1 MDGILVI
8 DKPLGATSHDM
19 VSFTRRLFGIK
30 KVGHTGTLDPMATGV
45 LPVCIGK
52 ATKAADML
60 TASDKGYTAQL
71 VLGMTTDTL
80 DAEGEILTEQ
90 PVSVTR
96 EEIENAIMSF
106 VGEIEQIPPMFSA
119 IKQGGKK
126 LYELAREGITVER
139 KSRRVQIFKIEI
151 HEIDMENHT
160 ATFSVYC
167 SKGTYIRTLC
177 EDIGIKLGCGGYMN
191 ALRRIKSANF
201 ALSDCFKK
209 EELLAMKENGTLD
222 TAVIPIDRVFEKY
235 EKVLLDEFLAA
246 KAKNGIRIRKKG
258 LKNGELYRIYGKDGE
273 FLCISR
279 YENGELIL
287 EKAFWS

>member
-8 DKPLGATSHDM
+8 DKPIGATSHDM
-19 VSFTRRLFGIK
+19 VNFTRRLFNLK
-30 KVGHTGTLDPMATGV
+30 KVGHTGTLDPDATGV
-45 LPVCIGK
+45 LPVCVGK

-60 TASDKGYTAQL
+60 TASDKGYRAEL

-80 DAEGEILTEQ
+80 DSSGEILTEQ
-90 PVSVTR
+90 PVCVSR

-126 LYELAREGITVER
+126 LYELARAGVLVER
-139 KSRRVQIFKIEI
+139 KARKIEIYSIEI
-151 HEIDMENHT
+151 HEIDMEKYT
-160 ATFSVYC
+160 ASFSVYC

-177 EDIGIKLGCGGYMN
+177 EDIGIKLGCGAYMN
-191 ALRRIKSANF
+191 SLRRIRSAGF
-201 ALSDCFKK
+201 TLEESYKP
-209 EELLAMKENGTLD
+209 EELLKMKEEGTLLS
-222 TAVIPIDRVFEKY
+222 VLIPIDRVFEDY
-235 EKVLLDEFLAA
+235 DKVTLDEFLSG
-246 KAKNGIRIRKKG
+246 KAKNGVKIRKKG
-258 LKNGELYRIYGKDGE
+258 LIENRLYRIYDSNGE

-279 YENGELIL
+279 YLSGELVL